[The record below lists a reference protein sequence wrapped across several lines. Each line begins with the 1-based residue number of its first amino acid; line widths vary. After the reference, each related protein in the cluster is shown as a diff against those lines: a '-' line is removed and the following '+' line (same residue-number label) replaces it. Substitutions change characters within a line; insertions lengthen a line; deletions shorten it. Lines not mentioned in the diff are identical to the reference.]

1 MPWLRLMVT
10 QSLQDIART
19 PSKPAAPVCRIDPL
33 CGNSHREVFRHSVNA
48 LICQICAFRAF
59 WPFRLHLNRQAKIP
73 LTTRW
78 IPNLD
83 VPNQGVIAV
92 APARLR
98 QELYE
103 MTVKLLQR
111 HEQNIERLGV

>member
-1 MPWLRLMVT
+1 
-10 QSLQDIART
+10 
-19 PSKPAAPVCRIDPL
+19 
-33 CGNSHREVFRHSVNA
+33 
-48 LICQICAFRAF
+48 
-59 WPFRLHLNRQAKIP
+59 
-73 LTTRW
+73 
-78 IPNLD
+78 